1 MSRSLI
7 PNSTQIPDVIL
18 DHWMGHLS
26 GAEFK
31 VVMYIARRTY
41 GFGKDSD
48 TISLNQLARG
58 IRMRRGGQL
67 DYGTGLSRSS
77 VKSAC
82 ASLVGR
88 GVLVKTQATV
98 AGSDEPDEN
107 TYRLNL
113 YAPVILEGVPEQE
126 QPTSSDQ
133 ETGVGQKITHV
144 GQKSAYLHK
153 ESEVGQKLAQGR
165 SKNSQGVGQK
175 LAPQETAE
183 QETVLQETAAA
194 DIAPVER
201 PKSRQRAKGIAAA
214 ELNKE
219 KAQDSSPAD
228 PALIASLIAADLNR
242 ADAERLARTRPDEC
256 RRQLAY
262 LPFKTDLDNPGGYLR
277 RAIEGGFPPPK
288 EHKAAQAKEER
299 ERKKREEA
307 EHRKALE
314 AAQKAQEAAEALRVD
329 EYIGRIEKEAPET
342 FAGFLRYVERKR
354 SEVRAKFQNMTPSI
368 RARMLA
374 DLDTPEKRREL
385 FTQWQALPRQ
395 EPDTRGEWQQLS
407 ILDTSLQGN
416 RNGSAGN
423 QEEAEE
429 TADEES
435 DRASIAHLIQVS
447 LRARRG

>member
-1 MSRSLI
+1 
-7 PNSTQIPDVIL
+7 
-18 DHWMGHLS
+18 
-26 GAEFK
+26 
-31 VVMYIARRTY
+31 
-41 GFGKDSD
+41 
-48 TISLNQLARG
+48 
-58 IRMRRGGQL
+58 
-67 DYGTGLSRSS
+67 
-77 VKSAC
+77 
-82 ASLVGR
+82 VGR

-113 YAPVILEGVPEQE
+113 YAPVILEDGPEPEQS
-126 QPTSSDQ
+126 TSSDQ
-133 ETGVGQKITHV
+133 ETEVGQKITHV
-144 GQKSAYLHK
+144 GQKSAYPHR

-165 SKNSQGVGQK
+165 PKNSHEVGQK

-183 QETVLQETAAA
+183 QETVLQETAA
-194 DIAPVER
+194 DTAPVEH

-214 ELNKE
+214 AEPDRE
-219 KAQDSSPAD
+219 KAEDSSPAD
-228 PALIASLIAADLNR
+228 PALVASLIAADLNR
-242 ADAERLARTRPDEC
+242 ADAQRLARTKPDEC

-277 RAIEGGFPPPK
+277 RAIEGDFPPPR
-288 EHKAAQAKEER
+288 EHKATQAKEKR

-307 EHRKALE
+307 EHRKTLE

-354 SEVRAKFQNMTPSI
+354 SQVRTKFQKIAPSI
-368 RARMLA
+368 CARILA

-395 EPDTRGEWQQLS
+395 EPDTQGEWQQLS
-407 ILDTSLQGN
+407 ILDTFLHGN
-416 RNGSAGN
+416 RNGNAGN
-423 QEEAEE
+423 QEEADE

-435 DRASIAHLIQVS
+435 DRASIAHLIQAS
-447 LRARRG
+447 LGATRG